1 MEFEL
6 KGEYIKLGQL
16 LKATG
21 IICNGAEAKDILLNE
36 KIYVNEVLENRRG
49 KKIKIGDII
58 KYKDKVIKII

>member
-21 IICNGAEAKDILLNE
+21 IICNGAEAKDILLNK
-36 KIYVNEVLENRRG
+36 KIYVKEVLENRRG
-49 KKIKIGDII
+49 KKDT
-58 KYKDKVIKII
+58 KYFVAD